1 MHPLTETWWRLFVN
15 RTDGALRSRGH
26 GWYFDPVVLTKREL
40 SSALAGKQPLGIY
53 ATTPQ
58 GRSRWLCL
66 DADTVEGREALIAIA
81 GRMEAG
87 TYLFEPSRRGA
98 HLWRFCPPTPW
109 QVVRAYGEFLLE
121 EAGVT
126 CEVFPKGEGRT
137 GVRVPLT
144 PHPKTGVVYPIID
157 PGTGELL
164 EPAAL
169 MALQSAPLPPVSIRK
184 RMTPTMAVALTGER
198 GDFGTLVREIEG
210 VTRLRQYGPERAI
223 GRCPFHDDR
232 HPSLSVLGG
241 FWRCWTGCGEG
252 GVNAFA
258 RVCGR
263 EGEGDDDTGVL
274 RGGTTDDDISTAQ
287 RPGASHQLPVGSA
300 AGRGV
305 D

>member
-210 VTRLRQYGPERAI
+210 VTRLRQYGPDRRSVAVRFMMTGTQVCPCWAGSGAAGLGAARA
-223 GRCPFHDDR
+223 GSTP
-232 HPSLSVLGG
+232 
-241 FWRCWTGCGEG
+241 
-252 GVNAFA
+252 FA